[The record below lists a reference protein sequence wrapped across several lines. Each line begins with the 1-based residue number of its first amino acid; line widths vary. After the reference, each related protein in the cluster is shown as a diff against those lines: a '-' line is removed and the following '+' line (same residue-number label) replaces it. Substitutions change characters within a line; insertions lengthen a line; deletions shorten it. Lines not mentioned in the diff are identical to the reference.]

1 LPRELIRAAA
11 FLLLAIW
18 MIVVLLPIV
27 LQIAARVGI

>member
-1 LPRELIRAAA
+1 MRAAA

-27 LQIAARVGI
+27 LQIASRVGI